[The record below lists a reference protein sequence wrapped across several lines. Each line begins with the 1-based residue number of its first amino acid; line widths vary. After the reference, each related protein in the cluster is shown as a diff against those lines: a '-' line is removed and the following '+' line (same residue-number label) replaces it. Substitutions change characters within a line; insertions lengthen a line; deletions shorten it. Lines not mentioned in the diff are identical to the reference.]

1 MDSSNP
7 YFYPAIPETIHS
19 YADSLFQCIKRNE
32 CVTTVWVPM
41 AGRRIWNKFI
51 IENISLFE
59 KELPDYQRYFLVYV
73 EPLELTEESLIGY
86 LQLMAKSLFEIVKK
100 NHKKIEINFQLFDL
114 LDSKNV
120 SYQVLLEALRSFIL
134 ELASKNFRIVFF
146 FGEFD
151 ELKFANKV
159 FFNNLKNL
167 WLKAYPNLQ
176 YVFLMITVSENQESI
191 YVWDELSELILQ
203 NVIYI
208 PLRIGA
214 DLDYLIDS
222 FADEFKCVITDDLK
236 NVLKQVCGGHPYSLR
251 VGVRIIR
258 DSFNKEEKVIRS
270 LLLDHYELR
279 SIATGIFDRQ
289 SLQEKQLLKSIV
301 VGNQI
306 TQKDNVYMKYLI
318 QLGLVREIKGN
329 GYELFSELF
338 TNVVLKAIGSEDR
351 AKFTPSLSLDP
362 VSGAILLNGAT
373 VEESFTRQEYA
384 ILALFLKNPGKL
396 LTREAVGLELWGDL
410 SYEKYSDWA
419 IDQVISKLRK
429 KLKRIGVAT
438 EIVTLRGRGYKFNFG
453 SSVAKV

>member
-19 YADSLFQCIKRNE
+19 YAASLFQCIKRNE

-41 AGRRIWNKFI
+41 AGRRRWNKFI
-51 IENISLFE
+51 IENINLFE
-59 KELPDYQRYFLVYV
+59 KELPDYQKYLLVYI
-73 EPLELTEESLIGY
+73 EPLDLTEESLIGY
-86 LQLMAKSLFEIVKK
+86 LQLMTKGLIEVIRKTQKEIVIDIQFLSLVD
-100 NHKKIEINFQLFDL
+100 NP
-114 LDSKNV
+114 NV
-120 SYQVLLEALRSFIL
+120 SYSVLLEALKSFIL
-134 ELASKNFRIVFF
+134 ELTSKDFKVIFF

-159 FFNNLKNL
+159 FFNNLKSL
-167 WLKAYPNLQ
+167 WLKVYPNLQ

-203 NVIYI
+203 NLIYV
-208 PLRIGA
+208 PLRTGA

-258 DSFNKEEKVIRS
+258 DSLNKGEKVIRS
-270 LLLDHYELR
+270 LLLDHYELK
-279 SIATGIFDRQ
+279 SIATGIFDRRN
-289 SLQEKQLLKSIV
+289 LQEKQLLKCIV
-301 VGNQI
+301 VGRQI
-306 TQKDNVYMKYLI
+306 TQQDNVYMKYLI
-318 QLGLVREIKGN
+318 QLGLVRKMGDN

-338 TNVVLKAIGSEDR
+338 TNAVLKAIGSEDR

-373 VEESFTRQEYA
+373 VEESFTRQEYT
-384 ILALFLKNPGKL
+384 ILTLFLKNPGKL
-396 LTREAVGLELWGDL
+396 LTREAVGMELWGEL

-429 KLKRIGVAT
+429 KLKRIGVDM
-438 EIVTLRGRGYKFNFG
+438 EIVTLRGRGYKFNLG
-453 SSVAKV
+453 NAVAKV